1 MFDEVKGRNTAD
13 YLLRTAQQ
21 HHVQLSVMADTKAN
35 ILITVSSIVLTLS
48 ISQFGDP
55 TLRWS
60 LLTLAGFTLLA
71 LLMAVLTV
79 LPKFGRVKLK
89 GNELPAG
96 FNLLFFGNFIALS
109 QERYLQEME
118 TVLASDARVYE
129 TLVRD
134 LYSLGRYL
142 YYRKYRFLRYSYILL
157 LTGFIIAPI
166 QQVIITFFLR
176 P

>member
-35 ILITVSSIVLTLS
+35 IIITVSSIVLTLA
-48 ISQFGDP
+48 ISQLGDP
-55 TLRWS
+55 ALRWS

-79 LPKFGRVKLK
+79 LPKFARVKLH
-89 GNELPAG
+89 GSDLPSD

-118 TVLASDARVYE
+118 AVLASDARVYE

-134 LYSLGRYL
+134 LYSLGHYL

-166 QQVIITFFLR
+166 QQVVMTFIR